1 MAGSSDRDRAPSEPF
16 QQHTAVVEVQPRIDP
31 QRRQRCSLSCISRW
45 WRRPRRRPLRLP
57 QKWPGR
63 QGASLRVV
71 VDDNVDTVT
80 TLAMLVQ
87 ESSHEGRTVYDSSTV
102 LEAAVKN

>member
-1 MAGSSDRDRAPSEPF
+1 
-16 QQHTAVVEVQPRIDP
+16 
-31 QRRQRCSLSCISRW
+31 
-45 WRRPRRRPLRLP
+45 
-57 QKWPGR
+57 
-63 QGASLRVV
+63 LRVV